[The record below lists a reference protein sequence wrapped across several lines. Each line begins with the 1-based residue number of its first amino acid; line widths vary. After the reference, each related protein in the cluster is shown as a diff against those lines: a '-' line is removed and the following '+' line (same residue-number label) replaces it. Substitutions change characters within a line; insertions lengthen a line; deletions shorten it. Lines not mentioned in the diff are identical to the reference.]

1 MISWPGGG
9 HRGFRKA
16 CARAAR
22 RSLREKDLAW
32 TEPQAVHQGSVREA
46 SRMAPWTRPAQH
58 LGSDAPCGVLEVRGA
73 AKNRRREAWRI
84 RAEGQQFF
92 CAARE
97 RQVER
102 SCLQRAQK

>member
-22 RSLREKDLAW
+22 RSLREKDVAW
-32 TEPQAVHQGSVREA
+32 TEPQAVNQGSVGEA
-46 SRMAPWTRPAQH
+46 SRMAPRTRSAQH
-58 LGSDAPCGVLEVRGA
+58 LGSDAPCRVLEVRRA
-73 AKNRRREAWRI
+73 ATNRWREAWCF

-92 CAARE
+92 YEARRGQAE
-97 RQVER
+97 RGSLER
-102 SCLQRAQK
+102 G